1 MFRPGST
8 KRDMFW
14 SARPKNLCFD
24 QVRPC
29 EIRFD
34 RRDKKHLGFDK
45 VPPSEIR
52 FDRRHQNT
60 YVSIKFDKARYV
72 STGAT
77 KTSKFRPSST
87 KRDRFRSARLQT
99 SMFRP
104 GSTKRDTFWP
114 ARPKHLC
121 FDQVRSSEIFFD
133 RRDKIIWL
141 RTKFDWPRYVS
152 ISTSTNFYVS
162 TKFNP
167 ARYVST
173 GATKTSRFWPS
184 SPSEI
189 SFDRRDQNII
199 FRPSS
204 TKRDTFWPAQPKH
217 LCFDQFDQAR
227 YVLIGTTEKSM
238 FRPGSTMRDTFR
250 PARQKISRFWQ
261 SSTKWDTFR
270 PAPPKYLCFDQVRP
284 SEIRFDRRNQNI

>member
-1 MFRPGST
+1 
-8 KRDMFW
+8 MFW

-34 RRDKKHLGFDK
+34 RRDKKYLGFDK

-60 YVSIKFDKARYV
+60 YVSIKFDQARYV

-87 KRDRFRSARLQT
+87 KRDRFRLARLQT

-121 FDQVRSSEIFFD
+121 FDQVRSNEMFFDRHDHELDQLDQAWSGEIRFD
-133 RRDKIIWL
+133 RRDQNIYVFTKI
-141 RTKFDWPRYVS
+141 DQ
-152 ISTSTNFYVS
+152 
-162 TKFNP
+162 

-173 GATKTSRFWPS
+173 GATKTSEF
-184 SPSEI
+184 
-189 SFDRRDQNII
+189 Q
-199 FRPSS
+199 PSS
-204 TKRDTFWPAQPKH
+204 TKRDVFRS
-217 LCFDQFDQAR
+217 AR
-227 YVLIGTTEKSM
+227 PQTSM
-238 FRPGSTMRDTFR
+238 FRLGSTKRDRFR
-250 PARQKISRFWQ
+250 PER
-261 SSTKWDTFR
+261 
-270 PAPPKYLCFDQVRP
+270 PKYLCFDQVRP
-284 SEIRFDRRNQNI
+284 REIRFDRRDQNI